1 MVVASCVDLVTCVAL
16 VSGNLMLPINVQ
28 LPMILVGI
36 IGNQYCLWKIE
47 KETNIFIKSIMIKI
61 NHNIYI

>member
-47 KETNIFIKSIMIKI
+47 KETNVLIESIMTKI
-61 NHNIYI
+61 NRDIYI

>member
-36 IGNQYCLWKIE
+36 IGNQYCL
-47 KETNIFIKSIMIKI
+47 
-61 NHNIYI
+61 